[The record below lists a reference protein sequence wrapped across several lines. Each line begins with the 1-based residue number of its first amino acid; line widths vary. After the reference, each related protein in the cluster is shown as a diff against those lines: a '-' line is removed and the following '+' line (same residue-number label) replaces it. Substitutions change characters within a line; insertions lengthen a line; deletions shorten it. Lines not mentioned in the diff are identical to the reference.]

1 MMFLSIDRIED
12 GYAVCVGEDGVSRK
26 IALSLLPEGI
36 REGDVLRAEGEQYI
50 LDRSET
56 RRRRSKNAALQ
67 NKIKWE

>member
-1 MMFLSIDRIED
+1 MIFLSIDRIED
-12 GYAVCVGEDGVSRK
+12 GYAVCIGEDGESRK
-26 IALSLLPEGI
+26 IALPLLPKGV
-36 REGDVLRAEGEQYI
+36 REGDVLRAEGEKYL